1 MAKINLQSL
10 KAVFLVLD
18 DGRPA
23 LPFVIQAMTYN
34 FERFIVPSVILLSK
48 RCKTIYH
55 QVNNIK
61 PYILSSSAYEVRE
74 KNCYRAFHERSKS
87 IIVF

>member
-1 MAKINLQSL
+1 MGKINLRSL

-34 FERFIVPSVILLSK
+34 LERFIVPSVILLSK
-48 RCKTIYH
+48 RCKTIY

-74 KNCYRAFHERSKS
+74 KNYYRAFHERSKS
-87 IIVF
+87 IMVF